1 MLPIL
6 FASILYNSNL
16 SGGGDNSN
24 NAYNLFSLNF
34 LQNSYAIETDDK
46 DKDNVKKQ
54 DENNNKDSKEETK
67 EDNQIK
73 IIREIFLISIQ

>member
-1 MLPIL
+1 MQLKLMI
-6 FASILYNSNL
+6 
-16 SGGGDNSN
+16 
-24 NAYNLFSLNF
+24 
-34 LQNSYAIETDDK
+34 K